1 MPHVH
6 IIFWVSTDTSQP
18 TPELIDS
25 VRTTGIPDPETDVLC
40 YVLVAENMVHG
51 PCGNFNVSAPCMK
64 NGACSK
70 GYPKDF

>member
-1 MPHVH
+1 MFISYFGFLLTPHNQLLSLLTLLEQREYP
-6 IIFWVSTDTSQP
+6 I
-18 TPELIDS
+18 LK
-25 VRTTGIPDPETDVLC
+25 LMC